1 MQLPLPRSMRL
12 ALGRLRTPAW
22 ALVLGLSACGADR
35 YIVIGT
41 AQAPSACGFVELN
54 GTTATTSKLR
64 VHLEQLHPV
73 DSLDPALH
81 AYVVWFESGK
91 DAAVRAGAL
100 KYRPDD
106 RVGELS
112 AVAPYR
118 KFVVKVTAE
127 ANDTPDAPS
136 SFVVAS
142 EEISTLD

>member
-1 MQLPLPRSMRL
+1 ML
-12 ALGRLRTPAW
+12 ATA
-22 ALVLGLSACGADR
+22 LSACGADR

-54 GTTATTSKLR
+54 GTTDKSTKLR

-91 DAAVRAGAL
+91 EAAVRAGAL
-100 KYRPDD
+100 KYRSED
-106 RVGELS
+106 RIGELS
-112 AVAPYR
+112 AVSPYR

-127 ANDTPDAPS
+127 ANDTPNVPS

>member
-1 MQLPLPRSMRL
+1 MQLRLPRSMRVTLGRAGVPAWTL
-12 ALGRLRTPAW
+12 AL
-22 ALVLGLSACGADR
+22 ALAACGADR

-54 GTTATTSKLR
+54 GTTDQSTQLR
-64 VHLEQLHPV
+64 VRLEHLHPV

-106 RVGELS
+106 RLGELR
-112 AVAPYR
+112 AVSPYR
-118 KFVVKVTAE
+118 KFIVKVTAE
-127 ANDTPDAPS
+127 ANDTPSVPS
-136 SFVVAS
+136 SFVIAS